1 MLRLSYYQI
10 IRLSKYRIIK
20 LTPIVWCTIYFDCWI
35 STDLYCLLEGSCQ
48 VRFFVCASR
57 SSAQEPV
64 LPSLPGWPV
73 AGWLAGWLTAGLLAL
88 SLNSTQT
95 CIWVSFLSCSLFSYG
110 WPFHLVTMCNQTA
123 LGSVRRALLSW
134 GLEKKVCS
142 PGWDSRSERNKKK
155 VQLTEKS

>member
-1 MLRLSYYQI
+1 MLVTKS
-10 IRLSKYRIIK
+10 
-20 LTPIVWCTIYFDCWI
+20 
-35 STDLYCLLEGSCQ
+35 LLVDGSGLRVV
-48 VRFFVCASR
+48 VRFVSLFASR

-110 WPFHLVTMCNQTA
+110 WPFHLVTRCNHVSYFSKFIILQ
-123 LGSVRRALLSW
+123 
-134 GLEKKVCS
+134 
-142 PGWDSRSERNKKK
+142 
-155 VQLTEKS
+155 